1 MCLSSLETE
10 SSAITPARVGV
21 AGPLDANRPGF
32 QTLPWIGPPSSL
44 GAGLLRRDM
53 DSCEDCGEIRHPED
67 MLTPDADEWP
77 EVAGMVYCRFCW
89 EHIENEI
96 INERWLA

>member
-1 MCLSSLETE
+1 
-10 SSAITPARVGV
+10 
-21 AGPLDANRPGF
+21 
-32 QTLPWIGPPSSL
+32 
-44 GAGLLRRDM
+44 M
-53 DSCEDCGEIRHPED
+53 DSCEDCGEIHHPED

-96 INERWLA
+96 INERWSSGGPWLFGLTPM

>member
-1 MCLSSLETE
+1 
-10 SSAITPARVGV
+10 
-21 AGPLDANRPGF
+21 
-32 QTLPWIGPPSSL
+32 
-44 GAGLLRRDM
+44 M
-53 DSCEDCGEIRHPED
+53 DSCEDCGEIHHPED

-96 INERWLA
+96 INERWLVSITESEMSKHVSEQKRLGL